1 MQLNWLESCKLKS
14 GGCGGVK
21 SDVEFLGTDP
31 SHYKSGLGFVLTSQS
46 SLPNVSLKSTQPWSS
61 EPNESSVL
69 GFCCVGQFF
78 SLLVWSLH
86 RPFSPGLG
94 IGKPSLGLAEG
105 SWLWDGKT
113 RWKEKHYFLCSGF
126 RGRKKAECMQNLHF
140 LKEFEVQQKR
150 KKGWLKDDSTGKW
163 IWIRAHPYPVESL
176 SDGFLFSLDWPK
188 SVFGFSRFT
197 EKPERTFWPRQCI
210 CGPSQVVL
218 VVKNPL
224 ANAND
229 AWDAGLIPGSG
240 RSSGEGNSNHFNILA

>member
-1 MQLNWLESCKLKS
+1 MLSSWAQILATINQ
-14 GGCGGVK
+14 
-21 SDVEFLGTDP
+21 
-31 SHYKSGLGFVLTSQS
+31 VLASFWHPNHLFQMS
-46 SLPNVSLKSTQPWSS
+46 ASNLPNHEAQNQMKAQCWGSAVWA
-61 EPNESSVL
+61 N
-69 GFCCVGQFF
+69 F